1 VLGRLLAFLG
11 VALLVIVVPG
21 PDTALT
27 VRNALTGGRRC
38 GVATAAGVATG
49 QAVWTIAT
57 SVGIAELIQ
66 ASEPAFLALK
76 LAGAAYLIALGLQSL
91 WTAVRPSLTGL
102 RTGARCPFAGRWA
115 AARSPFGGLWTA
127 SRLPVRDRLRSPTGG
142 PGSGGSRCGAPGM
155 GAARPGWGNGA
166 AGVGSRAAGGGSG
179 EGFGSGGSRWRGPRS
194 GRLARDG
201 SGRRAG
207 RSGAGGSGAGARA
220 GLRPRR
226 AFRQGVVS
234 NLANP
239 KMAAFF
245 LSLLPQF
252 AGTGRG
258 AGAIVVLGLVFCLM
272 TFAWLALYSAVVDR
286 ARVVLGRP
294 RVRRVLEG
302 VSGVVLVGFGA
313 RLATQQ
319 R

>member
-1 VLGRLLAFLG
+1 VLGQLLAFGG

-49 QAVWTIAT
+49 QAIWTVAT

-76 LAGAAYLIALGLQSL
+76 VAGATYLIALGIQSL
-91 WTAVRPSLTGL
+91 WAAVRPSLPG
-102 RTGARCPFAGRWA
+102 RWTGARWPFA
-115 AARSPFGGLWTA
+115 GLWTA
-127 SRLPVRDRLRSPTGG
+127 ARIPFPGRLRSPTGG
-142 PGSGGSRCGAPGM
+142 PGARPGGSRTSP
-155 GAARPGWGNGA
+155 
-166 AGVGSRAAGGGSG
+166 
-179 EGFGSGGSRWRGPRS
+179 
-194 GRLARDG
+194 
-201 SGRRAG
+201 
-207 RSGAGGSGAGARA
+207 GGSGATPGGSGATSD
-220 GLRPRR
+220 GLSATPGGLGGAPGGSKRPGR

-252 AGTGRG
+252 VGAGRG
-258 AGAIVVLGLVFCLM
+258 AGGVVQLGLVFCLM
-272 TFAWLALYSAVVDR
+272 TFGWLALYSAAVDR

-294 RVRRVLEG
+294 LVRRALEG
-302 VSGVVLVGFGA
+302 VSGMVLVGFGA
-313 RLATQQ
+313 RLALEQ